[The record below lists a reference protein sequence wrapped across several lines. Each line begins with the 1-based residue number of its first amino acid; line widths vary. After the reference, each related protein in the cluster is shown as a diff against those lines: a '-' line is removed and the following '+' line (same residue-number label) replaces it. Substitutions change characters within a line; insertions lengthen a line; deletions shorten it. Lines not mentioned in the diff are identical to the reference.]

1 MAGLVVDPR
10 TLAWMLGAFLGIL
23 AVALLGPLGVAL
35 SDGLRAAA
43 GLFESLLITLAAAAL
58 LLFLGWRR
66 QRPGLRDREAILL
79 VVLIWLTVC
88 AFGALPFYLSG
99 YYHSY
104 TDAFFESASGFT
116 TTGATVLADVD
127 DLAAGLQLWR
137 ALSHW
142 LGGMGIVVLGLA
154 VLPLLAHGGAG
165 LYRAE
170 FSGAVS
176 ERLRPRITEIARSLW
191 KIYLVLTAALFASLW
206 AAGMTPFDALCHA
219 FSTMGTG
226 GFSTRTASIAAFSNP
241 VIEYILI
248 LFMLLA
254 GISFIQH
261 YRLWIERRP
270 LVVVRDYEVRAFLL
284 LITTASALIAMQLIL
299 QAGMSWEPALRAA
312 LFQVVSISTTTGFVS
327 ADYAA
332 WQPLAQLLLLLL
344 MFVGGCTGSTAG
356 GLKVARTV
364 LLVRVVQRE
373 FRRITEP
380 QGVFR
385 IRLGGAVVMEDT
397 VNALLN
403 LVYLA
408 WIILLLAS
416 LVIAATGIDVLT
428 ALSAV
433 VACQFNI
440 GPGLGGVGP
449 LENYGPLNDVAKWV
463 LSLCM
468 IAGRLEFYTLLVVFT
483 GMFWRR

>member
-10 TLAWMLGAFLGIL
+10 TLSWVLGAFLGIL
-23 AVALLGPLGVAL
+23 AVALLGPLGMAL
-35 SDGLRAAA
+35 SDGPGAAV
-43 GLFESLLITLAAAAL
+43 GLFESLLITLAASAL
-58 LLFLGWRR
+58 LLLLGWRP
-66 QRPGLRDREAILL
+66 QRPSLRDREAILL

-99 YYHSY
+99 HYHSY

-116 TTGATVLADVD
+116 TTGATVLTNVD
-127 DLAAGLQLWR
+127 DLPSGLQLWR

-241 VIEYILI
+241 LIEYILI

-261 YRLWIERRP
+261 YRLWIQRRP
-270 LVVVRDYEVRAFLL
+270 LVVVRDFEVRAFLL
-284 LITTASALIAMQLIL
+284 LITGASALIALQLML
-299 QAGMSWEPALRAA
+299 QAGMAWEPAVRAA

-373 FRRITEP
+373 FRRIAEP

-449 LENYGPLNDVAKWV
+449 LENYGPLNDLAKWV
-463 LSLCM
+463 LSFCM

-483 GMFWRR
+483 GIFWRR

>member
-10 TLAWMLGAFLGIL
+10 TLAWLLGSFLGVLGAAML
-23 AVALLGPLGVAL
+23 APLGYAL
-35 SDGLRAAA
+35 ADGMRAAV
-43 GLFESLLITLAAAAL
+43 GLFESLFITLAAAGL
-58 LLFLGWRR
+58 LLYLGWRPC
-66 QRPGLRDREAILL
+66 RPSLRDREAILL
-79 VVLIWLTVC
+79 VVLIWLAVC
-88 AFGALPFYLSG
+88 GFGALPFYLSD
-99 YYHSY
+99 YYASY

-127 DLAAGLQLWR
+127 GLAPALHLWR

-154 VLPLLAHGGAG
+154 VLPLLAQGGAG

-170 FSGAVS
+170 FSGAAS
-176 ERLRPRITEIARSLW
+176 ERLRPRITEIARALW
-191 KIYLVLTAALFASLW
+191 KIYVALTIALFASLW
-206 AAGMTPFDALCHA
+206 AAGMSPFEALCHA

-226 GFSTRTASIAAFSNP
+226 GFSTRTASIAGFSDP
-241 VIEYILI
+241 LIEYILI
-248 LFMLLA
+248 GFMLLA

-261 YRLWIERRP
+261 YRLWVQRSP
-270 LVVVRDYEVRAFLL
+270 SSVVRDYEVRAFLL
-284 LITTASALIAMQLIL
+284 LIIVATGLIALGL
-299 QAGMSWEPALRAA
+299 ALHNGLAWEPAVRAA

-327 ADYAA
+327 ADYAQ

-356 GLKVARTV
+356 GLKVARAA
-364 LLVRVVQRE
+364 LMLRVVQRE

-380 QGVFR
+380 QAVIR
-385 IRLGGAVVMEDT
+385 VRLGGGVIPEET
-397 VNALLN
+397 VSALLN

-408 WIILLLAS
+408 WFILLLAS
-416 LVIAATGIDVLT
+416 LIVTATGVDVLT

-440 GPGLGGVGP
+440 GPGLAGVGP
-449 LENYGPLNDVAKWV
+449 VENFGPLSDLAKWV

-468 IAGRLEFYTLLVVFT
+468 IAGRLEFYTMLVVFT
-483 GMFWRR
+483 AVFWRR